1 MSDQGATK
9 KRPLEEE
16 TQGTA
21 ASASNGASAASTGG
35 HEGRG
40 GSSSKRP
47 RPEES
52 SSSSSSSSLP
62 IEGASSIA
70 PPHSEQQQR
79 SRSSRPALF
88 FGSNIPDDVVQ
99 AVADFLFDKCHG
111 ENVEIEAK
119 IGILT
124 DKITKQRIQMPVQ
137 NEVALVSQEN
147 HNRWYTFSSDMTV
160 AQHAH
165 FNRCLN
171 KTVEMSQHSDSKVV
185 YKHTYET
192 DQFFTVR
199 GQKTR
204 VSRDQKTNEVL
215 GTIQKVRVADLDIFS
230 PRRPFDYRI
239 SVNIEHP
246 VDEPSGTPER
256 ERKKDRVSYQL
267 NNLKIDLTQVKSN
280 NSPGNHAQPPS
291 YSQMRPSAQ
300 QQNQSDLTHEL
311 EIEFVQA
318 EELAR
323 ERKIRIDSQGR
334 QPDRFLEMTANF
346 INNVRGLIAQGQ
358 NIQHH
363 PPPPHMQQQRQQQ
376 HSQQQQ
382 QHQQQ
387 RR

>member
-1 MSDQGATK
+1 MSDQGTTK

-16 TQGTA
+16 TQATA
-21 ASASNGASAASTGG
+21 ASGSNGAGAASTGG
-35 HEGRG
+35 HEGQS
-40 GSSSKRP
+40 GSYSKRP

-62 IEGASSIA
+62 SGGATSTA

-79 SRSSRPALF
+79 PRSSRPALF

-111 ENVEIEAK
+111 ANVEIEAK

-124 DKITKQRIQMPVQ
+124 DKNTKQRIQMPVQ
-137 NEVALVSQEN
+137 NEVALVPQEN

-160 AQHAH
+160 G
-165 FNRCLN
+165 R
-171 KTVEMSQHSDSKVV
+171 
-185 YKHTYET
+185 
-192 DQFFTVR
+192 
-199 GQKTR
+199 KTR

-300 QQNQSDLTHEL
+300 QQQNQSDLTHEL

-323 ERKIRIDSQGR
+323 EREIRISSQGR

-376 HSQQQQ
+376 YSQHHQ